1 MEKIINYSVIIPH
14 KNTPRLLER
23 CVNSIPQRED
33 IEIIIVDDN
42 SSSDI
47 VDFSKF
53 PCTNVPNVKVIFNKD
68 AKGAGHARN
77 IALPL
82 AVGKW
87 IIFADSDDF
96 FNPCFNDILNDYIN
110 STDDIIYFNANSV
123 DSTTLRPSNRVDHLH
138 DFFQIYH
145 RDKKEGEKQFR
156 YLFSEP
162 WCKICRRTMIINN
175 HIKFEETII
184 DEDVFFSY
192 NAGYNAKGVHI
203 DDREAYCV
211 TSRENSLSQITSE
224 EKLFCRFK
232 IAAEWNKF
240 LLDNNINLEIKNF
253 TYMLYNFSRKLY
265 KDNRS
270 FRKEYFALRSIG
282 YKRFYLWHIIGK
294 NIMLTAKLKIHN
306 VINLNK

>member
-138 DFFQIYH
+138 DFFQI
-145 RDKKEGEKQFR
+145 KKNDYNLGKLYFR
-156 YLFSEP
+156 YMFSEP
-162 WCKICRRTMIINN
+162 WCKIIKNSLIKKNN
-175 HIKFEETII
+175 ISFEESYVCN
-184 DEDVFFSY
+184 DVRFSY
-192 NAGYNAKGVHI
+192 TAGHYAESI
-203 DDREAYCV
+203 TTDEREGYC
-211 TSRENSLSQITSE
+211 
-224 EKLFCRFK
+224 FF
-232 IAAEWNKF
+232 
-240 LLDNNINLEIKNF
+240 
-253 TYMLYNFSRKLY
+253 
-265 KDNRS
+265 
-270 FRKEYFALRSIG
+270 
-282 YKRFYLWHIIGK
+282 
-294 NIMLTAKLKIHN
+294 
-306 VINLNK
+306 